1 MPADGSSPAPQ
12 RQPALKRNASAISGT
27 SSSPQPPRKRSKRTE
42 IPIFARTARPNKPP
56 LNFNVKESVR
66 SNSHLSPAVNG
77 YASVNGIANHAPHTQ
92 AVPVAAITP
101 IEPSDW
107 EPSIMGST
115 PYEELTR
122 HICDMIYNTIG
133 NADPPTDGAVF
144 EIEAKL
150 GEIHNI
156 EEGRRIRLPVMTETI
171 FDKNQFG
178 PPTRFDSS
186 MNVVSIFSHLDRRTV
201 LFLVIVHCK
210 FCLASLTIAISPVV
224 QEQHKALNSYL
235 NTLCAESQQP
245 PRTPM
250 FYDHPRETDTFYSLT
265 AAGEASLPPSIRK
278 YLNPKHRPRVRITT
292 SQPPGVSLAAP
303 APPPVV
309 KRRIIKSRIAD
320 FDVLCPSLAFDYR
333 ISISIESPFD
343 GPDDVLVK
351 VNDAGAAGLSG
362 AGDREKDRVSY
373 RHLAY
378 QIDLTQVSYPNVG
391 SPPHGSS
398 SRKQSGAWMR

>member
-1 MPADGSSPAPQ
+1 MKG
-12 RQPALKRNASAISGT
+12 G
-27 SSSPQPPRKRSKRTE
+27 
-42 IPIFARTARPNKPP
+42 
-56 LNFNVKESVR
+56 VR
-66 SNSHLSPAVNG
+66 SASNVPPAVNG
-77 YASVNGIANHAPHTQ
+77 HASVNGHVNHAPAMQ
-92 AVPVAAITP
+92 AVPVAATAP

-122 HICDMIYNTIG
+122 YICDMIYNTIG
-133 NADPPTDGAVF
+133 NAEPPTDGAVF

-156 EEGRRIRLPVMTETI
+156 EEGRRIRLPVMTETV

-178 PPTRFDSS
+178 PPTRFESS
-186 MNVVSIFSHLDRRTV
+186 MNIVSISPTSSYIDPPFQCFGSSIVSFICPIADHRT
-201 LFLVIVHCK
+201 
-210 FCLASLTIAISPVV
+210 FCHIF

-265 AAGEASLPPSIRK
+265 AVGEASLPQSIRT
-278 YLNPKHRPRVRITT
+278 YLNPKHRPRVRIST
-292 SQPPGVSLAAP
+292 SQPPGTATGAA
-303 APPPVV
+303 PVV

-320 FDVLCPSLAFDYR
+320 FDVLCPSLAFDFR

-351 VNDAGAAGLSG
+351 VNDAGAIGSGG

-378 QIDLTQVSYPNVG
+378 QIDLTQVSYPNVRTT
-391 SPPHGSS
+391 HFIH
-398 SRKQSGAWMR
+398 QSLMGGVRRE